1 MWVLEL
7 DSMRPCPDCQF
18 LFALASFQ
26 VAEGF
31 EVNLFAYELRDFIK
45 YLTILKNADSPK

>member
-7 DSMRPCPDCQF
+7 DSIRPCPDCQF

-26 VAEGF
+26 EAEGF

-45 YLTILKNADSPK
+45 YPTILKTADSPK